1 MRIGSSPSCSV
12 TVFIPLASC
21 VCVPCVTHSSRL
33 ARDSQCYF
41 KFCPP
46 PPAHS
51 PPIYS
56 YISACLSFVL
66 TAQAQIPFIHSPRRP
81 STTFYSLSF
90 SDLFWP
96 ATTARLLAFTS
107 SAGPTTIPGFFYSSC
122 PGLELLLLSYQF
134 LSITELIGWISAT
147 SDYR

>member
-1 MRIGSSPSCSV
+1 VVPRVLPQYLFPWLR
-12 TVFIPLASC
+12 VFASLASPIP
-21 VCVPCVTHSSRL
+21 VDWL
-33 ARDSQCYF
+33 ATPNATSNF
-41 KFCPP
+41 VL

-66 TAQAQIPFIHSPRRP
+66 TAQAQIPVTHSSRRP
-81 STTFYSLSF
+81 SMTFYSLSF
-90 SDLFWP
+90 SDLSWP

-107 SAGPTTIPGFFYSSC
+107 SAGPTTIPGFYSSC